1 MSTRGT
7 VIFLDEKLSN
17 MDKLDPSKMEQY
29 TSIYVHADMYP
40 SGALPRIMDFLEI
53 EGAKNRAFDYP
64 YLGAW
69 FVAFIA
75 NGHTQYN
82 FMFSDEDPMDTGAR
96 YIKEI
101 RARMTKGKRMLKEL
115 KEQHEG
121 EKFGVFMHDVFRAL
135 GLDINK
141 FMKECPDLTGVGLQ
155 IGLNDWCDFTYLI
168 VPATD
173 SNNHF
178 DHFDI
183 YVYGYDN
190 KLIDVVTRAEN
201 FGIKVNKEGWF
212 Y

>member
-17 MDKLDPSKMEQY
+17 MNKLNPSKMEQY

-53 EGAKNRAFDYP
+53 EGAKNRAFDYS

-82 FMFSDEDPMDTGAR
+82 SMFSDENPIDKGFR

-101 RARMTKGKRMLKEL
+101 RAKMTKGKKAMKEL
-115 KEQHEG
+115 QKQAEAEQYN
-121 EKFGVFMHDVFRAL
+121 VYMHNIYHAL

-141 FMKECPDLTGVGLQ
+141 FMKESSDLTGVGLQ

-168 VPATD
+168 VPIED
-173 SNNHF
+173 EKHQF
-178 DHFDI
+178 KRFDI
-183 YVYGYDN
+183 YVYDYKWN
-190 KLIDVVTRAEN
+190 LLDVVTRAEN